1 MGRVKKW
8 FQDKIGIGENRDH
21 IAEIEQKIRFN
32 SLLINNL
39 LPDIYNVDLKKHPIR
54 VLKEQKLE
62 DTISLSVHK
71 NDLMLLIHLYKN
83 GDFNKSLNAY
93 YRLGHQT
100 ALLLQ
105 DVLKEHSI
113 QNAKSFLDFGSGYGR
128 VTRFLPFALG
138 KDIEVFTSEV
148 KSEAVAF
155 NENELGFKSIHHGSQ
170 AESFPTDRQFDVI
183 FAGSIFSH
191 LPEKMLEEWLAKLTE
206 VLSPNGL
213 FLFTTHNTT
222 LDKSLDNS
230 IDIHYTTNSE
240 DAVLN
245 MVSDHLSD
253 TSEYGTTY
261 ISDKKID
268 QLMGDLNLSHATKHK
283 AFGNLQD
290 VVVARRKEYKG

>member
-1 MGRVKKW
+1 MGSVKKW
-8 FQDKIGIGENRDH
+8 FQDKVGIGENRDH
-21 IAEIEQKIRFN
+21 LAEIEQKIRFN

-39 LPDIYNVDLKKHPIR
+39 LSDIYQVDLKKNPIR

-62 DTISLSVHK
+62 ESISLSIHK
-71 NDLMLLIHLYKN
+71 NDLMLLIHLFKS

-93 YRLGHQT
+93 FRLGHQT
-100 ALLLQ
+100 ALLLRE
-105 DVLKEHSI
+105 VLKEHTAEK
-113 QNAKSFLDFGSGYGR
+113 AKSFLDFGSGYGR
-128 VTRFLPFALG
+128 VTRFLPYALG

-155 NENELGFKSIHHGSQ
+155 NENELGFKGIHHGSQ
-170 AESFPTDRQFDVI
+170 AESFPTDRQFDII

-191 LPEKMLEEWLAKLTE
+191 LPEKMLEEWLTRLTE

-213 FLFTTHNTT
+213 LLFTTHNTT
-222 LDKSLDNS
+222 LDKSLDS
-230 IDIHYTTNSE
+230 SVDFHYTTNSE
-240 DAVLN
+240 DAVLS

-261 ISDKKID
+261 ISDRKIA
-268 QLMGDLNLSHATKHK
+268 QLMGDLNLSHATKRK

-290 VVVARRKEYKG
+290 LIIAKKK

>member
-1 MGRVKKW
+1 MGSFKKW
-8 FQDKIGIGENRDH
+8 FQDKIGIGENRDRFDV
-21 IAEIEQKIRFN
+21 IEQKIRFN

-39 LPDIYNVDLKKHPIR
+39 LPDTYQVDLNKNPIR

-62 DTISLSVHK
+62 ESISLSIHK
-71 NDLMLLIHLYKN
+71 NDLMLLIHLFKS

-93 YRLGHQT
+93 FRLGHQT

-148 KSEAVAF
+148 KSEAIAF
-155 NENELGFKSIHHGSQ
+155 NENELGFKGIHHGSQ
-170 AESFPTDRQFDVI
+170 AESFPTDQHFDVI

-191 LPEKMLEEWLAKLTE
+191 LPEKMLEEWLTKLAE

-213 FLFTTHNTT
+213 LLFTTHNTT
-222 LDKSLDNS
+222 LDSSLAGKDF
-230 IDIHYTTNSE
+230 HYTTNSE
-240 DAVLN
+240 DAVLD

-261 ISDKKID
+261 ISDRKITH
-268 QLMGDLNLSHATKHK
+268 LMGDLHLSFETKRK

-290 VVVARRKEYKG
+290 LIIAQKK